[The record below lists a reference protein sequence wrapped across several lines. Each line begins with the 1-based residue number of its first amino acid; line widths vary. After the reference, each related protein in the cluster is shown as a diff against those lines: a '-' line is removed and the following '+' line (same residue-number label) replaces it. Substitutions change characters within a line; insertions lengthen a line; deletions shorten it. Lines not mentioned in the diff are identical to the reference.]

1 MRDTRGCL
9 PPGVAALKGGEAP
22 PGHGLAALGRG
33 GGSRIPGR
41 DCRSYNDIPGG
52 TIFVEGRSLSRTW
65 CAGDIGS
72 GLAHLV
78 REFKS
83 LTVLTGGGVVRWD
96 SFMLSVC
103 PSPNGFISFKTEDTS
118 SFIPAFF
125 KDLSAATISFLF
137 FLICLNVVLVLG
149 LFYYCKLTDIFLIR
163 IFAFNVFHC
172 IS

>member
-1 MRDTRGCL
+1 MI
-9 PPGVAALKGGEAP
+9 K
-22 PGHGLAALGRG
+22 
-33 GGSRIPGR
+33 
-41 DCRSYNDIPGG
+41 SYSPHP
-52 TIFVEGRSLSRTW
+52 TVVE
-65 CAGDIGS
+65 
-72 GLAHLV
+72 
-78 REFKS
+78 
-83 LTVLTGGGVVRWD
+83 GVVRWD

-103 PSPNGFISFKTEDTS
+103 PSPNGFISFKTEDTA

-137 FLICLNVVLVLG
+137 FLICFNVVRVLG